1 MTTNGSAGRPRPG
14 SLEELRGYLS
24 AAGDLSAIA
33 RARLLDAA
41 RSAARTEVERAGGAV
56 GLAGAGE
63 VARLRR
69 TVERL
74 ERRVAVLESGGA
86 GARSTSRPA
95 SRGAGRPAPVPRSG
109 RRPTSATGPA
119 GPPAGPAAGTSA
131 GAAGSSTPA
140 PPPGTTP
147 PATRSVSGRASDGTT
162 RPPVRRPPPP
172 ADGQG

>member
-14 SLEELRGYLS
+14 SLEELRGYLV

-33 RARLLDAA
+33 RSRLLEAA

-74 ERRVAVLESGGA
+74 ERRVASLESGGA
-86 GARSTSRPA
+86 AARSTSRPA
-95 SRGAGRPAPVPRSG
+95 SRGAGRPAPLPRSA
-109 RRPTSATGPA
+109 RRPGSSA
-119 GPPAGPAAGTSA
+119 GPTDAATAAPGPAAGA
-131 GAAGSSTPA
+131 PPGRPA
-140 PPPGTTP
+140 PGAQAGPP
-147 PATRSVSGRASDGTT
+147 PATRSVSGKASDGA
-162 RPPVRRPPPP
+162 RPPVVRRPPPP
-172 ADGQG
+172 ADEQG